1 MWSWYRI
8 EKMIKLKILEILKQD
23 ENIIS
28 GEELSSRLNVS
39 RVTIWKHIRA
49 LQDLG
54 YDILTSSKGYRY
66 CSDNDFLYPWEFP
79 GRESLIHYFDSLSS
93 TMDKARELARNGAPD
108 QSIVVAQ
115 SQKNGRGRMQRKWF
129 SKKGGLYFTLILR
142 PQIPA
147 ISGFLVNFITS
158 SVLAE
163 TIREHTGLK
172 AMVKWPNDIL
182 IDGQKLSGMLSEM
195 EAEAEM
201 VTFVNIGI
209 GLNVNNDPSNDE
221 QTATSIARELGH
233 TVNRRT
239 LLTLFLDR
247 LAIRLNNIDLENAV
261 QNWKQYTM
269 TIGRQVTIVT
279 AKGTTEGKAV
289 DVDNSGALLLK
300 LGDGTIE
307 KVVYGD
313 CFHI

>member
-1 MWSWYRI
+1 MMKS
-8 EKMIKLKILEILKQD
+8 KILEILKQD
-23 ENIIS
+23 ENVIS
-28 GEELSSRLNVS
+28 GEELSCRLNVS

-66 CSDNDFLYPWEFP
+66 CSDNDYLYPWEFP

-108 QSIVVAQ
+108 QSTVIAQ

-182 IDGQKLSGMLSEM
+182 IDGRKLSGMLSEM

-209 GLNVNNDPSNDE
+209 GLNVNNNPSNDE
-221 QTATSIARELGH
+221 RTATSIAKELGR
-233 TVNRRT
+233 TINRRT

-247 LAIRLNNIDLENAV
+247 LAIQLNNIDLENAV

-313 CFHI
+313 CFHT